1 MAKQE
6 SFIAGKEMDAE
17 KLKMLQ
23 DFQQIE
29 NWKDYAYWMF
39 QERECNLACNPTCA
53 NVIKGSEECNL
64 LRRIKKCYEYS
75 ASCIVIARNC
85 EEALDVIKEVPT
97 TLQGIIDPVVYIDV
111 NFEEN
116 LEYFASGFDLEDAEE
131 ICRFNFK
138 KHLKYM
144 DMYK

>member
-1 MAKQE
+1 MDEQK
-6 SFIAGKEMDAE
+6 SFIAGKEIDAE

-29 NWKDYAYWMF
+29 NYQDYAYWMF
-39 QERECNLACNPTCA
+39 EERMCNPDCA
-53 NVIKGSEECNL
+53 IKGSEECNL

-75 ASCIVIARNC
+75 ASCIVIARNS
-85 EEALDVIKEVPT
+85 EEAYLAANREYTSLQDVVEP
-97 TLQGIIDPVVYIDV
+97 LVYH
-111 NFEEN
+111 NFEFE
-116 LEYFASGFDLEDAEE
+116 EDFADIFEPEDAEE